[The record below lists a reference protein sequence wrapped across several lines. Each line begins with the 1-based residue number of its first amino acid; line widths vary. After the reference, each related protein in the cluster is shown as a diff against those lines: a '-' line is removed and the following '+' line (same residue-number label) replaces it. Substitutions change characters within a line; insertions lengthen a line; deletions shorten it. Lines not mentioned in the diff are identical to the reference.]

1 MITDRPVLLLNEG
14 ALVTP
19 LAEPEGRAGEPASFR
34 ELAPPTWVIWRLTG
48 KKTNLKNKNRSIS
61 QSISYV
67 LIRCTCTWG
76 LTESGSA
83 GADGQCGRKLHGGE
97 GGARLGGAS

>member
-1 MITDRPVLLLNEG
+1 MLITDRPVLLLTEG

-48 KKTNLKNKNRSIS
+48 KNK
-61 QSISYV
+61 
-67 LIRCTCTWG
+67 
-76 LTESGSA
+76 
-83 GADGQCGRKLHGGE
+83 
-97 GGARLGGAS
+97 